1 MRKGNRCR
9 ACIADALMVFFL
21 SFFLCSMN
29 AVVGLSRL
37 LSATDLSLEQQQ
49 YVSMITS
56 SSHVLLHIVND
67 ILDYSRIEA
76 GQTRIQPIV
85 HNLIDTIE
93 TASMLVYGLAQAKHL
108 QIAWTVEE
116 TDLPSKLL
124 VDAPRL
130 QQIIINLLSN
140 GKSRYERDIAQVD
153 GERVVMLFPTRHSRV
168 ILHFDMLSV
177 SQLSNSLVL
186 AQSSSPSRVAGWSP

>member
-1 MRKGNRCR
+1 VRLEGEV
-9 ACIADALMVFFL
+9 ADRTRELSERNQQLEAAKTVAEAATKTKAEFL
-21 SFFLCSMN
+21 SNMSHEIRTPMN

-76 GQTRIQPIV
+76 GQTRITPIV

-93 TASMLVYGLAQAKHL
+93 TAAMLVYGLAQAKHL
-108 QIAWTVEE
+108 QIAWLVENI
-116 TDLPSKLL
+116 DLPSKLL

-130 QQIIINLLSN
+130 QQILINLLSN
-140 GKSRYERDIAQVD
+140 GPSWKCGASTRYADDTFLSHQSALSAYLLVAQ
-153 GERVVMLFPTRHSRV
+153 R
-168 ILHFDMLSV
+168 
-177 SQLSNSLVL
+177 
-186 AQSSSPSRVAGWSP
+186 